1 MEQKQVN
8 PERIKKVG
16 RSLIAFFVLSVAYS
30 YGVISISSQKID
42 YRTLLDYQYILGGLL
57 GAPALLF
64 FIRICYNLIRCTE
77 K

>member
-16 RSLIAFFVLSVAYS
+16 RSLIALFVLSLAYTF
-30 YGVISISSQKID
+30 GVISINSKQTDHRSF
-42 YRTLLDYQYILGGLL
+42 LDQHYILGALI
-57 GAPALLF
+57 GAPALFF

>member
-1 MEQKQVN
+1 M
-8 PERIKKVG
+8 
-16 RSLIAFFVLSVAYS
+16 
-30 YGVISISSQKID
+30 D
-42 YRTLLDYQYILGGLL
+42 YRTLLDYQYILGGLI

>member
-1 MEQKQVN
+1 MEQNQVN

-30 YGVISISSQKID
+30 YGVISINS
-42 YRTLLDYQYILGGLL
+42 TLTNHRSFLDQHYILGALI
-57 GAPALLF
+57 GAPALFF